1 MVKFNI
7 TKERKYIL
15 IAGSVL
21 LLLGVLYRFSPT
33 IQDLKPAGSENVL
46 KKKKILKYRN
56 KVLKRDKLQSQLM
69 AMNRDLERDKFG
81 LLSGKTP
88 ALSAVEIQN
97 ALNEISEKIDINMDT
112 MRVLKPVDLEHMD
125 YLSVPVQFSFK
136 STIRQL
142 EKLLHKIE
150 SSPKFLTVTQ
160 MRIRRRSTD
169 PGHIESTITIS
180 GFLKKE
186 DE

>member
-7 TKERKYIL
+7 TKERKYLL

-46 KKKKILKYRN
+46 KKKKILKFRN
-56 KVLKRDKLQSQLM
+56 KVLKKDSLQSQLM
-69 AMNRDLERDKFG
+69 ALNRNLERGEFG
-81 LLSGKTP
+81 LLSGTTP

-97 ALNEISEKIDINMDT
+97 ALNGISEKIDINMET
-112 MRVLKPVDLEHMD
+112 MRVLKPVDLEKME

-142 EKLLHKIE
+142 KELLYQIE
-150 SSPKFLTVTQ
+150 SSPKILTVTQ
-160 MRIRRRSTD
+160 MRIRRIRTD
-169 PGHIESTITIS
+169 PEHIDSTITVS
-180 GFLKKE
+180 GFFKKE
-186 DE
+186 KE

>member
-7 TKERKYIL
+7 TKERKYLL

-33 IQDLKPAGSENVL
+33 LQDLKPTESEIVL

-56 KVLKRDKLQSQLM
+56 EVLKEPQLQSHL
-69 AMNRDLERDKFG
+69 AALNRNVKQDDFG

-97 ALNEISEKIDINMDT
+97 ALNEVSGEIDINIDT
-112 MRVLKPVDLEHMD
+112 MRVLKPVDLENMD

-142 EKLLHKIE
+142 EKLLYKIE
-150 SSPKFLTVTQ
+150 SSPKIITVTQ
-160 MRIRRRSTD
+160 MSIRRISTD
-169 PGHIESTITIS
+169 PEKIQSTLTVS
-180 GFLKKE
+180 GFFKKE
-186 DE
+186 NK